1 MFNFHY
7 TYIREK
13 YHNKAELLFTDTDSL
28 MYLIK
33 TKDFYLDI
41 CPDVR
46 DKFDTSD
53 YPSIHPSGIIQELI
67 KK

>member
-1 MFNFHY
+1 
-7 TYIREK
+7 
-13 YHNKAELLFTDTDSL
+13 
-28 MYLIK
+28 MYEIK

-53 YPSIHPSGIIQELI
+53 YPLHPSFWDNYRS
-67 KK
+67 